1 VELTG
6 LKARMEQAEVVNSA
20 LAAQVNLTFVVFAR
34 HVECFFTFFV
44 CRYNYHFVNTEKNV
58 VV

>member
-20 LAAQVNLTFVVFAR
+20 LAAQVNHTFVVFAR
-34 HVECFFTFFV
+34 NTWHVSLFFSSRRMIITL
-44 CRYNYHFVNTEKNV
+44 
-58 VV
+58 